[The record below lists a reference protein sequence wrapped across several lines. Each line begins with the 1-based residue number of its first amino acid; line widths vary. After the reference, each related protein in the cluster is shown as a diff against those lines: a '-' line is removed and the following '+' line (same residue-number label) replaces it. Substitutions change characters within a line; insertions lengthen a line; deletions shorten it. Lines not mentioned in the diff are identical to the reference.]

1 MEIHEVADRIPA
13 ATAKLAVAQ
22 VLAVLGSRSDWSA
35 DTLDD
40 VAAAVAAAHPKGLP
54 SIFDQGDAAVAFW
67 EKLR

>member
-1 MEIHEVADRIPA
+1 MQIHEVAEQIPA
-13 ATAKLAVAQ
+13 ATAKLAIAN
-22 VLAVLGSRSDWSA
+22 VLAVLGSQSDWSA

-54 SIFDQGDAAVAFW
+54 SIFDQDDEAVAFW